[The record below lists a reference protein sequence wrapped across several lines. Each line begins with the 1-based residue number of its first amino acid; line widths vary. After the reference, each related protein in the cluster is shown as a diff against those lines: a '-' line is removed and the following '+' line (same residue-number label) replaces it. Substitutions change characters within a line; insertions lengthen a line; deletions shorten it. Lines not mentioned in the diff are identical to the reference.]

1 LPNHLEDSFANPWK
15 TRESRIVYD
24 NPWIRVSEDQVTRP
38 DGQPGIYGV
47 VHFKGLAIGV
57 LPIDDEGCTYLV
69 GQFRYVLNEYSW
81 EIPEGGC
88 PEDEA
93 PLAAAAR
100 ELLEETG
107 LHATH
112 YELLGRSHLSN
123 SVSDEDS
130 LYYLA
135 TGLTQGIAQPEG
147 TELLQVRR
155 LPFAEALAMVQ
166 RGEITDA
173 ISVMAIQQ
181 YALRLR

>member
-1 LPNHLEDSFANPWK
+1 MEDSFANPWQ
-15 TRESRIVYD
+15 THESRIVYD
-24 NPWIRVSEDQVTRP
+24 NPWIRVREDQVTRP
-38 DGQPGIYGV
+38 DGLPGIYGV
-47 VHFKGLAIGV
+47 VQFKGLAIGV

-69 GQFRYVLNEYSW
+69 GQFRYVLNQYSW

-88 PEDEA
+88 PEGEP
-93 PLAAAAR
+93 PLTAAAR

-107 LHATH
+107 LRAQH
-112 YELLGRSHLSN
+112 YELLGRAHLSN
-123 SVSDEDS
+123 SASDEEA

-135 TGLTQGIAQPEG
+135 TELTQGIAQPEG
-147 TELLQVRR
+147 TEQLQVRR
-155 LPFAEALAMVQ
+155 VPFTEVLAMVQ